1 MTEVKSV
8 QIQKQKPIM
17 MLKKFYPSV
26 WRNVEIKP
34 LERVGRILSFVH
46 VEIEIEIEGEVR
58 NLCFVI
64 AVDALAGLTM
74 WLIALN
80 DQSVAS

>member
-1 MTEVKSV
+1 
-8 QIQKQKPIM
+8 
-17 MLKKFYPSV
+17 
-26 WRNVEIKP
+26 
-34 LERVGRILSFVH
+34 LERVGRILSFVQ
-46 VEIEIEIEGEVR
+46 VEIGIEIEIEIEGEVR

-74 WLIALN
+74 WLIALD